1 MYIQHKLQRK
11 SVPKA
16 LKTGG
21 GEGMTK
27 NLRPPSIQSLSERE
41 KLGKTRSSRTRPDDV
56 GKKLANAIAAWFRGI
71 ESRRRNQYLK
81 ILYRND
87 VIAIANR
94 HKDKDF
100 TGPNVYRVW
109 LANPKIIENWPQ

>member
-16 LKTGG
+16 LKTG

-56 GKKLANAIAAWFRGI
+56 GKKLANAIAA
-71 ESRRRNQYLK
+71 
-81 ILYRND
+81 
-87 VIAIANR
+87 
-94 HKDKDF
+94 
-100 TGPNVYRVW
+100 
-109 LANPKIIENWPQ
+109 